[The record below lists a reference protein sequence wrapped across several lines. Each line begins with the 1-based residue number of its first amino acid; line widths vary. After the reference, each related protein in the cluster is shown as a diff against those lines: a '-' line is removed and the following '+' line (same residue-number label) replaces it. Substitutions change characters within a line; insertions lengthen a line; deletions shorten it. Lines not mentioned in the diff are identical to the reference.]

1 MLVKIGAS
9 PSISSGRGR
18 MTDAMTRWAALCG
31 LGMILGVIQL
41 ILKHNGE
48 MLVPLQFVLYA
59 AGWACV
65 IVGCLGIIREKGRWW
80 K

>member
-1 MLVKIGAS
+1 
-9 PSISSGRGR
+9 
-18 MTDAMTRWAALCG
+18 
-31 LGMILGVIQL
+31 MILGVIQL